1 MQICK
6 YVETAKA
13 YDTSKIKLYA
23 TNKNW
28 IFMLTTSMN
37 WKLGTNQLSAF
48 SANDSQNLKGKG
60 YTWHF
65 SS

>member
-37 WKLGTNQLSAF
+37 WKLGTN
-48 SANDSQNLKGKG
+48 
-60 YTWHF
+60 
-65 SS
+65 